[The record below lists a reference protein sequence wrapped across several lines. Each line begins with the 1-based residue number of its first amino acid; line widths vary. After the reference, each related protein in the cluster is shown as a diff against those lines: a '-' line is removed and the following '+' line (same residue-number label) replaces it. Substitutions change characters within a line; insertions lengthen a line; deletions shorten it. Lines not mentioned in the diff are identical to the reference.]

1 MYKLK
6 VVSIVHF
13 AALIIITYIKI
24 LSAGIVVYLNNLE
37 ANIWGVFSMDMQKSG
52 ALSPFSVPTAHQ
64 NGAAKFSRAPAHQPS
79 DITYSTP
86 QKQGRPP
93 NAALPKFSSR
103 KAPRVPSQNQFNQQ
117 NMDFLNVP
125 DEGMSG

>member
-6 VVSIVHF
+6 VVLIVHF

-24 LSAGIVVYLNNLE
+24 LCAGIVVSLNNLSWHLKLTSE
-37 ANIWGVFSMDMQKSG
+37 VYFQWT
-52 ALSPFSVPTAHQ
+52 FSVPTAHQ
-64 NGAAKFSRAPAHQPS
+64 NGAAKFSRPPAHRPS

-86 QKQGRPP
+86 HKQGRPP